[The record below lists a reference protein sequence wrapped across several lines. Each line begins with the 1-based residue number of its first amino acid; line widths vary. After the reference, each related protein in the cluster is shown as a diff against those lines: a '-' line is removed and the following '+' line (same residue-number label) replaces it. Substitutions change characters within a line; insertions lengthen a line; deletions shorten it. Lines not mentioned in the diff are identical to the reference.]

1 MNFRNASPTRNEER
15 GFAEM
20 NFRNAS
26 LRETRNE
33 VRRDELQRK
42 EMSLEKCDK
51 TEQDKARRLKACSCT
66 SKEEQRRVAKRFIA
80 FFQNEERPSC

>member
-1 MNFRNASPTRNEER
+1 MNFRNALCAKRGTR
-15 GFAEM
+15 
-20 NFRNAS
+20 FRKDELPKRT

-66 SKEEQRRVAKRFIA
+66 SKEEQRRIAKRFIA
-80 FFQNEERPSC
+80 FFQNEERPSY